1 MLHLFVIGCGVVDKL
16 TVFSKARA
24 VTRAIPG
31 MLGAVVFEGA
41 AEVRTSGCGGSE
53 NAYRRFKG
61 VDSKL
66 WAHDSARWIENG
78 FVGIHLAL
86 HEVAEKFGSN
96 HGACHTPLVKARCN
110 EDVGGGF

>member
-1 MLHLFVIGCGVVDKL
+1 MLHLFIIGCGIVDQL
-16 TVFSKARA
+16 ALFGETRA
-24 VTRAIPG
+24 VTGAIPR

-66 WAHDSARWIENG
+66 WAQDGARWIEK
-78 FVGIHLAL
+78 VG
-86 HEVAEKFGSN
+86 
-96 HGACHTPLVKARCN
+96 
-110 EDVGGGF
+110 VGVGLFLR

>member
-1 MLHLFVIGCGVVDKL
+1 
-16 TVFSKARA
+16 
-24 VTRAIPG
+24 

-66 WAHDSARWIENG
+66 WAQDGARGIEK
-78 FVGIHLAL
+78 VG
-86 HEVAEKFGSN
+86 
-96 HGACHTPLVKARCN
+96 
-110 EDVGGGF
+110 VGV